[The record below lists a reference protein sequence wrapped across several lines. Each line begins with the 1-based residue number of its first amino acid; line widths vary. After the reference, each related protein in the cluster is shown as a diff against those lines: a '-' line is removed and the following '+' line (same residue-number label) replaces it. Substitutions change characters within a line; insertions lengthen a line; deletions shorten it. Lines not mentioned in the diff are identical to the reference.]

1 MFSPFL
7 SGTHT
12 HSFTF
17 SPTPTYAFALPNA
30 PDTYRHLEIASNPSG
45 CCRQFECHCP
55 DVTDECRK
63 FAGVAVRTA
72 ATNGRGLIVAVS
84 TSAVPSLQPPW
95 HQMLLLL
102 LLPMAWAPL
111 LVRLQSLIEDDRCN
125 QTHWQRNPAAAEVD
139 DENGPLLNVSV
150 SNHGH
155 SDSLFLTWNKLSR
168 EGQGFSLSLYVSETN
183 TLLQNGSVGS
193 NATSF
198 RFQGLL
204 PGTQYSIEVTALLSC
219 AQNSSRTVTGQTV
232 PSPAKDVIL
241 STQSTPSELEASWS
255 EAPGGKDGYRL
266 ALYHTE
272 SQALARNVTLPKGA
286 TNFRFER
293 LLAGSKYAL
302 RITTLAGHFSAST
315 SIQQWTTPI
324 APKALTLQSRRS
336 NSSLTASWASTEGAE
351 WLHFTLQN
359 LRIPTESITVSTRKG
374 VDSYTFQNLQP
385 GTPYFL
391 KVSVSAGHY
400 EADGPNATAYTYP
413 LSPTSVN
420 LVNSGKSN
428 ALKVSWE
435 SPAGE
440 REFYLVTLQEGKSG
454 TALRNATVAAH
465 HTHHGFRGLTPGTRY
480 IAWVTAVAGPH
491 RASSKSASAWTY
503 PVAPPG
509 GSLSSQGN
517 AHVLHAQWQEVAGT
531 GYIAALYTTERPMLV
546 QNDSLSKGNSS
557 LRYEQLS
564 PGTHFACE
572 ISTVAGP
579 YISLPLRLMNWTY
592 PLPPTH
598 LSLRNEGHSTRSLHA
613 SWKNPSGGKGHYL
626 GTLLETKS
634 QLEIQNVTI
643 GKGRTSI
650 IFEGLV
656 PGRQYTLKMVGVAG
670 PFQSPVQ
677 TASDWMYPLAP
688 SGVTLT
694 SSKQSSSLVAS
705 WNLPPGDRDQFFL
718 RFYSQ
723 QHPLLR
729 NITMGPSM
737 QNFTFQELLPGRQY
751 FLEVAA
757 LAGPYR
763 ASSLLISAWT
773 YPQSLANVSV
783 RSGQTPQQLIV
794 SWMESGQG
802 REYWIQLYSDES
814 LSVIRNLSVPH
825 GTAQVPIDGLVAGA
839 RYRVEIVSRAGP
851 HYVSSRTAIG
861 YTVPLMPLSLLVTR
875 LSSSTLSVQWKAPA
889 GQRDSY
895 MVSVSEEGP
904 AATRSH
910 IPVEKTSTNI
920 TLVGLTPG
928 TCYLIA
934 VWSLAGPYNSASR
947 NSTGCTAP
955 TAPVN
960 LTLRNTGSSSVLFMA
975 WSEAPG
981 RKDFYRL
988 ILYYLMPPGMERVQ
1002 VVGPGS
1008 QDFNWTGLP
1017 AGSQYAAQ
1025 VVTVKGQM
1033 EAVSS
1038 FITEWTS
1045 PLPATSVQM
1054 WNERSPTSLQVAWT
1068 PAPSRLH
1075 GYELNLYCSGCR
1087 FTAAQDFVGREATN
1101 FTFLGLT
1108 PGARYWFEIISL
1120 SGPYRASAG
1129 NVSDWTCPLP
1139 PQAVT
1144 LSNKGHLDQ
1153 LSAAW
1158 EPPAGEQEGYMLT
1171 LYYAG
1176 PGTVAAKTSV
1186 QKRVKTFTFLSLLPG
1201 TKYLLE
1207 VSSLAGPYRI
1217 SARNVS
1223 DWTYPSVPR
1232 KLSTVVEKSISA
1244 LSVSWGKP
1252 LSKPEHC
1259 QLQLWHAG
1267 NSTILQNHTLT
1278 PWQVQHVFQDLV
1290 PGRNYSVS
1298 LSCIS
1303 GTYKSSSET
1312 VVMPI
1317 ELPEVKN
1324 LQCFPDVTSF
1334 FLNWTIPESD
1344 IKAYELA
1351 VEKFP
1356 RRDLHQSIH
1365 HLAVSRAEATLAEL
1379 TSGSS
1384 YQIVI
1389 NAVGRNGMRGP
1400 LVTTICNTSVEVL
1413 PPPVL
1418 ADIPEF
1424 DANARVIISPDTF
1437 SEENGRIEY
1446 YGVVVTTNES
1456 LLRPTQDI
1464 VSRTWYDHYYGQE
1477 DSYLAVLVPNPFHF
1491 NESTSPKAWP
1501 VAVGS
1506 EECLHLQK
1514 TCNGKLKTD
1523 TQYRFS
1529 IAAFTRYNQ
1538 WSPKVSFTAFSAA
1551 DASVD
1556 SAMFSAPI
1564 VAGAI
1569 MGFLLTVTAIAGLVY
1584 VKHLKSRRKEKGDIP
1599 QEMATYSPRNI
1610 HRPIPIQSFRQYYEA
1625 RAANANQ
1632 GFFQDFEELK
1642 EVGKEQ
1648 PKTEAEHPVN
1658 ISKNRYPH
1666 VLPYDYTRVKLN
1678 LLDGEPHSDY
1688 INANFVPGYY
1698 SPQEF
1703 IASQGPLKKTLDDF
1717 WRLVWE
1723 QHVGTIVM
1731 LTVGMENGRVLCE
1744 YYWPSDTSPVFSG
1757 QMTIHLLAQNFADEW
1772 TTREFKLQHAGLQ
1785 EERRVTHLHYT
1796 AWPDHGIPES
1806 TTSIIAFLDLVRV
1819 HMQNAK
1825 DSGPTL
1831 IHCSAGVGRTGTF
1844 VALDRLL
1851 QQLKHEK
1858 KVDVFN
1864 TMYSLRMSR
1873 HVMIQTLGQYIFLH
1887 NCILEKISEN
1897 PLIGLSGVDL
1907 SHPVPLKS
1915 FVQHHARNSYKANAG
1930 FLREYEMLLE
1940 AAKEEVSSAAS
1951 LPSNQQI
1958 NFCSSKIPHDHA
1970 KVKFSALDRDPFSDL
1985 SHVWFIPGCNS
1996 AKDYIAIEGPDKLA
2010 LEEFWG
2016 LIWEYGVHT
2025 IITLTSG
2032 QTSSLAPD
2040 DTCWPSEGEPVC
2052 TEMLT
2057 IQQGP
2062 EKSVSGWPCIQLRL
2076 KCEKKAKE
2084 RVLQRFLFPLWAGE
2098 EQPAP
2103 KVLVG
2108 FLTIIRQL
2116 VPHRKRSSPLVLHC
2130 SSGGVGQMGM
2140 LIALDTLLQQMK
2152 GEKSVDVYGVVLRL
2166 VRSCCLMMPTLDKYM
2181 YLYECIR
2188 DTLTQKPV

>member
-1 MFSPFL
+1 
-7 SGTHT
+7 
-12 HSFTF
+12 
-17 SPTPTYAFALPNA
+17 
-30 PDTYRHLEIASNPSG
+30 
-45 CCRQFECHCP
+45 
-55 DVTDECRK
+55 
-63 FAGVAVRTA
+63 
-72 ATNGRGLIVAVS
+72 
-84 TSAVPSLQPPW
+84 
-95 HQMLLLL
+95 MLLLL

-111 LVRLQSLIEDDRCN
+111 LARLQTLVEDDRCN
-125 QTHWQRNPAAAEVD
+125 QTNWQRNPGARVADV
-139 DENGPLLNVSV
+139 NGTLLNVSV
-150 SNHGH
+150 NNHGH
-155 SDSLFLTWNKLSR
+155 SDSLFLTWNKLLR
-168 EGQGFSLSLYVSETN
+168 EVQGFSLALYVSETN
-183 TLLQNGSVGS
+183 TLLQSGSAGF

-198 RFQGLL
+198 SFQGLL
-204 PGTQYSIEVTALLSC
+204 PGTQYSIEVTTLLSC
-219 AQNSSRTVTGQTV
+219 AQNSSRTVTGHTM

-241 STQSTPSELEASWS
+241 STQSNPSVLVASWS
-255 EAPGGKDGYRL
+255 EAPGGKDGYQL
-266 ALYHTE
+266 VLYHTE
-272 SQALARNVTLPKGA
+272 SQVPVRNVTLPKGA
-286 TNFRFER
+286 TTFQFER

-302 RITTLAGHFSAST
+302 RITTLAGHSTAST
-315 SIQQWTTPI
+315 SVQQWTAPV
-324 APKALTLQSRRS
+324 APKALTLQSRHS
-336 NSSLTASWASTEGAE
+336 NSSLTTSWAGTEGAE

-374 VDSYTFQNLQP
+374 VNSYTFQHLQP

-400 EADGPNATAYTYP
+400 EAEGPNATAYTYP
-413 LSPTSVN
+413 LSPTSVS
-420 LVNSGKSN
+420 LINSGKN
-428 ALKVSWE
+428 NTLKASWE

-440 REFYLVTLQEGKSG
+440 REFYLVTLQEGKSS
-454 TALRNATVAAH
+454 TLLRNATVAAH
-465 HTHHGFRGLTPGTRY
+465 STHHVFRSLTPGTRY

-491 RASSKSASAWTY
+491 RASSQSALAWTY
-503 PVAPPG
+503 PIAPSG
-509 GSLSSQGN
+509 GSLSNQGS
-517 AHVLHAQWQEVAGT
+517 AHMLHARWQEEAGT
-531 GYIAALYTTERPMLV
+531 GYVAALYTTEPSTLV
-546 QNDSLSKGNSS
+546 QNNSLSKGNSS
-557 LRYEQLS
+557 LRYEQLN
-564 PGTHFACE
+564 PGTYYAWE

-592 PLPPTH
+592 PLPPNH
-598 LSLRNEGHSTRSLHA
+598 LSLSNEGHSTRSLHA
-613 SWKNPSGGKGHYL
+613 FWQNPSRGKGHYI

-643 GKGRTSI
+643 GKGKTNT

-656 PGRQYTLKMVGVAG
+656 PGRQYTLKMIGVAG
-670 PFQSPVQ
+670 PFQSPAQ
-677 TASDWMYPLAP
+677 TASDWTYPLAP
-688 SGVTLT
+688 LGVRLG
-694 SSKQSSSLVAS
+694 SSKWISSLVAS
-705 WNLPPGDRDQFFL
+705 WNPPSGDRDQFFL

-729 NITMGPSM
+729 NITIGPSM
-737 QNFTFQELLPGRQY
+737 QNFTFQELFPGSQY
-751 FLEVAA
+751 FLEVTA

-763 ASSLLISAWT
+763 ASSPLISAWT

-783 RSGQTPQQLIV
+783 RCGQTPQQLIV

-814 LSVIRNLSVPH
+814 LSIIRNLSVPH
-825 GTAQVPIDGLVAGA
+825 GTAQVSIDGLVAGT

-851 HYVSSRTAIG
+851 HYVSSQTAIG
-861 YTVPLMPLSLLVTR
+861 YTVPLMPLSLVVTSR
-875 LSSSTLSVQWKAPA
+875 SSSTLSVQWKAPA

-904 AATRSH
+904 TATRSY

-947 NSTGCTAP
+947 NSTSCTAP
-955 TAPVN
+955 AAPVN
-960 LTLRNTGSSSVLFMA
+960 LTLRNTGSSSMLYTA

-981 RKDFYRL
+981 CKDHYRL

-1002 VVGPGS
+1002 VVDPGT
-1008 QDFNWTGLP
+1008 QDYNWTGLP
-1017 AGSQYAAQ
+1017 AGSQFAVQ
-1025 VVTVKGQM
+1025 VVTVKGQT
-1033 EAVSS
+1033 EASS
-1038 FITEWTS
+1038 STITEWTS
-1045 PLPATSVQM
+1045 PLPATSVQI
-1054 WNERSPTSLQVAWT
+1054 WNERQPDRLQVAWT
-1068 PAPSRLH
+1068 PASSRLH
-1075 GYELNLYCSGCR
+1075 GFQLNLYCTGCR
-1087 FTAAQDFVGREATN
+1087 TTAAQDFVGRDATN

-1108 PGARYWFEIISL
+1108 PGTRYWFEIISL

-1129 NVSDWTCPLP
+1129 NISDWTSPLP
-1139 PQAVT
+1139 PHTVT
-1144 LSNKGHLDQ
+1144 LSNKGHPDQ

-1158 EPPAGEQEGYMLT
+1158 EAPAGEQEGYALT

-1176 PGTVAAKTSV
+1176 SGIVAAKTFV
-1186 QKRVKTFTFLSLLPG
+1186 QKGSTNFTFLSLLPG
-1201 TKYLLE
+1201 TKYLLQ
-1207 VSSLAGPYRI
+1207 VSSLAGPYRM

-1223 DWTYPSVPR
+1223 DWTYPLVPR
-1232 KLSTVVEKSISA
+1232 KLSAVVEKSSSA

-1252 LSKPEHC
+1252 LSKPERC
-1259 QLQLWHAG
+1259 QLQLWHPG
-1267 NSTILQNHTLT
+1267 NSTVLQNHTVA
-1278 PWQVQHVFQDLV
+1278 PWQVQHVYRDLV

-1303 GTYKSSSET
+1303 GPYKSSSET
-1312 VVMPI
+1312 VVIPI
-1317 ELPEVKN
+1317 ELTEVKN

-1351 VEKFP
+1351 AEKFP
-1356 RRDLHQSIH
+1356 RRVLHQPVH
-1365 HLAVSRAEATLAEL
+1365 HLAVSRAEATVAEL
-1379 TSGSS
+1379 TSGTS
-1384 YQIVI
+1384 YQILI

-1400 LVTTICNTSVEVL
+1400 SVTMICNTSMEVL

-1424 DANARVIISPDTF
+1424 DASARVIISPDMF

-1477 DSYLAVLVPNPFHF
+1477 DSYLAVLVPNPFHL
-1491 NESTSPKAWP
+1491 NASTSPKAWP
-1501 VAVGS
+1501 VTLGS
-1506 EECLHLQK
+1506 EKCSHLQK

-1538 WSPKVSFTAFSAA
+1538 RSPKVSFTAFSAA
-1551 DASVD
+1551 DASMD
-1556 SAMFSAPI
+1556 PAMLSAPGM
-1564 VAGAI
+1564 AGII
-1569 MGFLLTVTAIAGLVY
+1569 MGFLLTFTAIAGLVY
-1584 VKHLKSRRKEKGDIP
+1584 MKHLKSRRKEKGNMP
-1599 QEMATYSPRNI
+1599 QEMATYSLRNI

-1625 RAANANQ
+1625 RAANSNH

-1648 PKTEAEHPVN
+1648 PKTEAEHPDN
-1658 ISKNRYPH
+1658 ICKNRYPH

-1688 INANFVPGYY
+1688 INANFVPGYN

-1723 QHVGTIVM
+1723 QCVCTIVM

-1744 YYWPSDTSPVFSG
+1744 YYWPLDTSPVFSG
-1757 QMTIHLLAQNFADEW
+1757 QITIHLLAQNFADDW
-1772 TTREFKLQHAGLQ
+1772 TTQEFKLQHAGLK

-1796 AWPDHGIPES
+1796 AWPDHGVPES
-1806 TTSIIAFLDLVRV
+1806 TTSIIQFIDLVRAHV
-1819 HMQNAK
+1819 QNAK

-1831 IHCSAGVGRTGTF
+1831 IHCSAGVGRSGTF
-1844 VALDRLL
+1844 IALDRLL

-1858 KVDVFN
+1858 MVDVFN

-1887 NCILEKISEN
+1887 KCILEKISEN

-1940 AAKEEVSSAAS
+1940 AAKEEVSSATP
-1951 LPSNQQI
+1951 LPGSQQI
-1958 NFCSSKIPHDHA
+1958 NFCSSKIPNDHA

-1985 SHVWFIPGCNS
+1985 SRVWFIPGCNS
-1996 AKDYIAIEGPDKLA
+1996 AKDYIAIEGPDKLT

-2025 IITLTSG
+2025 IISLTSG

-2062 EKSVSGWPCIQLRL
+2062 EKAASGWPCIQLRL

-2103 KVLVG
+2103 RVLVG
-2108 FLTIIRQL
+2108 FLTNIRQL

-2130 SSGGVGQMGM
+2130 SSGGIGQMGM
-2140 LIALDTLLQQMK
+2140 LIAVDTLLQQMK

-2188 DTLTQKPV
+2188 DTITQKQV

>member
-1 MFSPFL
+1 MPCCNQADNFP
-7 SGTHT
+7 
-12 HSFTF
+12 SFKACWG
-17 SPTPTYAFALPNA
+17 SMSLVGP
-30 PDTYRHLEIASNPSG
+30 
-45 CCRQFECHCP
+45 
-55 DVTDECRK
+55 
-63 FAGVAVRTA
+63 
-72 ATNGRGLIVAVS
+72 AVS
-84 TSAVPSLQPPW
+84 
-95 HQMLLLL
+95 
-102 LLPMAWAPL
+102 WA
-111 LVRLQSLIEDDRCN
+111 
-125 QTHWQRNPAAAEVD
+125 
-139 DENGPLLNVSV
+139 
-150 SNHGH
+150 
-155 SDSLFLTWNKLSR
+155 
-168 EGQGFSLSLYVSETN
+168 
-183 TLLQNGSVGS
+183 
-193 NATSF
+193 
-198 RFQGLL
+198 
-204 PGTQYSIEVTALLSC
+204 
-219 AQNSSRTVTGQTV
+219 

-241 STQSTPSELEASWS
+241 STQSNPSVLVASWS
-255 EAPGGKDGYRL
+255 EAPGGKDGYQL
-266 ALYHTE
+266 VLYHTE
-272 SQALARNVTLPKGA
+272 SQAPVKNVTLPKGA
-286 TNFRFER
+286 TTFQFER

-302 RITTLAGHFSAST
+302 RITTLAGHLAAST
-315 SIQQWTTPI
+315 SVQQWTAPV
-324 APKALTLQSRRS
+324 APKSLTLRSRRS
-336 NSSLTASWASTEGAE
+336 NSSLTASWAGTEGAE
-351 WLHFTLQN
+351 WLYFTLQN

-374 VDSYTFQNLQP
+374 VDSYTFQHLQP

-391 KVSVSAGHY
+391 KVRVSAGHY
-400 EADGPNATAYTYP
+400 EAEGPSATAYTYP
-413 LSPTSVN
+413 LSPTSVS
-420 LVNSGKSN
+420 LVNSGKN
-428 ALKVSWE
+428 NTLKASWE

-440 REFYLVTLQEGKSG
+440 REFYLVTLQEGKSS
-454 TALRNATVAAH
+454 TPLRNLTVAAH
-465 HTHHGFRGLTPGTRY
+465 STHHVFRGLTPGTRY

-491 RASSKSASAWTY
+491 RASSQSVSAWTY
-503 PVAPPG
+503 PIAPSD
-509 GSLSSQGN
+509 GSLSSQGS
-517 AHVLHAQWQEVAGT
+517 AHMLHAWWQEAAGT
-531 GYIAALYTTERPMLV
+531 GYVAALYTTEPPTLV
-546 QNDSLSKGNSS
+546 QNNSLSKGNSS
-557 LRYEQLS
+557 LRYEQLN
-564 PGTHFACE
+564 PGTHYMWE

-592 PLPPTH
+592 PLPPGH
-598 LSLRNEGHSTRSLHA
+598 LSLSSEGRSTSLHA
-613 SWKNPSGGKGHYL
+613 SWQNPSGGKGHYI

-634 QLEIQNVTI
+634 QQEIQNVTI
-643 GKGRTSI
+643 GKGRTDA
-650 IFEGLV
+650 IFDRLV
-656 PGRQYTLKMVGVAG
+656 PGRQYTLRMVGVAG
-670 PFQSPVQ
+670 PFQSPAQ
-677 TASDWMYPLAP
+677 TASD
-688 SGVTLT
+688 
-694 SSKQSSSLVAS
+694 
-705 WNLPPGDRDQFFL
+705 
-718 RFYSQ
+718 
-723 QHPLLR
+723 
-729 NITMGPSM
+729 
-737 QNFTFQELLPGRQY
+737 
-751 FLEVAA
+751 
-757 LAGPYR
+757 
-763 ASSLLISAWT
+763 WT

-783 RSGQTPQQLIV
+783 RCGQTPQQLIV

-825 GTAQVPIDGLVAGA
+825 GTAEVPIDGLVEGA

-851 HYVSSRTAIG
+851 HYVSSQTAIG
-861 YTVPLMPLSLLVTR
+861 YTVPLMPLSLLVTSR
-875 LSSSTLSVQWKAPA
+875 SSSTLSVQWKAPA

-904 AATRSH
+904 EATRNH

-920 TLVGLTPG
+920 TLLGLTPG
-928 TCYLIA
+928 TCYVIA
-934 VWSLAGPYNSASR
+934 VWSLAGPYSSASR

-955 TAPVN
+955 AAPVN
-960 LTLRNTGSSSVLFMA
+960 LMLRNAGSSSVLYMA
-975 WSEAPG
+975 WTEASG
-981 RKDFYRL
+981 HKDFYRL
-988 ILYYLMPPGMERVQ
+988 ILYYLMPPGTERVH
-1002 VVGPGS
+1002 VVGPGT

-1017 AGSQYAAQ
+1017 AGSQFAVQ
-1025 VVTVKGQM
+1025 IVTVKGQT
-1033 EAVSS
+1033 EAFSS
-1038 FITEWTS
+1038 TITEWTS

-1054 WNERSPTSLQVAWT
+1054 WNERHPDRLQVVWT
-1068 PAPSRLH
+1068 PASSRLH

-1087 FTAAQDFVGREATN
+1087 TTAAQNFVGRDATN
-1101 FTFLGLT
+1101 YTFLGLT
-1108 PGARYWFEIISL
+1108 PGTRYWFEIISL

-1129 NVSDWTCPLP
+1129 NITDWTSPLP
-1139 PQAVT
+1139 PHTVT
-1144 LSNKGHLDQ
+1144 LSNKGHSDQ

-1158 EPPAGEQEGYMLT
+1158 EPPAGEQEGYALT

-1176 PGTVAAKTSV
+1176 SGTVAAKTSV
-1186 QKRVKTFTFLSLLPG
+1186 QKRATNFTFLSLLPG

-1207 VSSLAGPYRI
+1207 VSSLAGPYRM

-1223 DWTYPSVPR
+1223 DWTYPVVPR
-1232 KLSTVVEKSISA
+1232 KLSAVVERGRSA
-1244 LSVSWGKP
+1244 LSVFWGKP
-1252 LSKPEHC
+1252 LSKPERC
-1259 QLQLWHAG
+1259 QVQLWHPG
-1267 NSTILQNHTLT
+1267 NRTMLQNHTLA

-1303 GTYKSSSET
+1303 GPYKGSSET
-1312 VVMPI
+1312 VVIPI
-1317 ELPEVKN
+1317 ELSEVKN
-1324 LQCFPDVTSF
+1324 LQCFPDVTSI
-1334 FLNWTIPESD
+1334 FLNWTIPDSD

-1351 VEKFP
+1351 VETFP
-1356 RRDLHQSIH
+1356 RRVLHQPVL
-1365 HLAVSRAEATLAEL
+1365 HLAVSRAEATLTEL

-1384 YQIVI
+1384 YQIFI
-1389 NAVGRNGMRGP
+1389 NAVGRNSMRGP
-1400 LVTTICNTSVEVL
+1400 SVTMICNTSVEVL

-1424 DANARVIISPDTF
+1424 DASARVIISPDMF

-1464 VSRTWYDHYYGQE
+1464 VSHTWYDHYYGQE
-1477 DSYLAVLVPNPFHF
+1477 DSYLAVLVPNPFHL
-1491 NESTSPKAWP
+1491 NESTGPKAWP
-1501 VAVGS
+1501 VTVGS
-1506 EECLHLQK
+1506 EECSHLQK
-1514 TCNGKLKTD
+1514 TCNGKLKRD

-1529 IAAFTRYNQ
+1529 IAAFTSYNQ

-1551 DASVD
+1551 DASMD
-1556 SAMFSAPI
+1556 SAMLSAPI
-1564 VAGAI
+1564 MAGI
-1569 MGFLLTVTAIAGLVY
+1569 IVGFLLTVTAIAGLVY
-1584 VKHLKSRRKEKGDIP
+1584 MKHLKSRRKEKGNMP
-1599 QEMATYSPRNI
+1599 QEMATYSLRNI

-1625 RAANANQ
+1625 RAANSNH

-1648 PKTEAEHPVN
+1648 PKTEAEHPDN
-1658 ISKNRYPH
+1658 LCKNRYPH

-1688 INANFVPGYY
+1688 INANFVPGFN

-1703 IASQGPLKKTLDDF
+1703 IASQGPLRKTVDDF
-1717 WRLVWE
+1717 WRLIWE
-1723 QHVGTIVM
+1723 QHVCTIVM

-1744 YYWPSDTSPVFSG
+1744 CYWPLDTSPVVSG
-1757 QMTIHLLAQNFADEW
+1757 QITIHLLAQNFADEW
-1772 TTREFKLQHAGLQ
+1772 TTREFKLQHAVLK
-1785 EERRVTHLHYT
+1785 EERGVTHLHYT
-1796 AWPDHGIPES
+1796 AWPDHGVPES
-1806 TTSIIAFLDLVRV
+1806 TTSIITFIDLVQAHV
-1819 HMQNAK
+1819 QNAK

-1844 VALDRLL
+1844 LALDRLL

-1858 KVDVFN
+1858 MVDVFN

-1907 SHPVPLKS
+1907 SHPIPLKS

-1958 NFCSSKIPHDHA
+1958 NFCSSKIPCDHA

-2016 LIWEYGVHT
+2016 LVWEYGVHT

-2032 QTSSLAPD
+2032 RTSSLAPD

-2062 EKSVSGWPCIQLRL
+2062 EKAVSGWPCVQLRL

-2116 VPHRKRSSPLVLHC
+2116 V
-2130 SSGGVGQMGM
+2130 
-2140 LIALDTLLQQMK
+2140 
-2152 GEKSVDVYGVVLRL
+2152 
-2166 VRSCCLMMPTLDKYM
+2166 
-2181 YLYECIR
+2181 
-2188 DTLTQKPV
+2188 